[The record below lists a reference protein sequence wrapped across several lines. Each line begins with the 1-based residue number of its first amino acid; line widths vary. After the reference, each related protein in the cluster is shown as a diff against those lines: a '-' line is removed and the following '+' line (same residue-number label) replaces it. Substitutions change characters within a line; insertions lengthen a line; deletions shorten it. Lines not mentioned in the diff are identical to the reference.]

1 MGWTKLVKRLNSR
14 FVNAGS
20 TVNGR
25 RGMGERSGSSS
36 VAVGVGVVASEKVV
50 VVLKQSRQE
59 VRTSLP
65 MIGVVVISGP
75 LLEDE
80 MVMI

>member
-1 MGWTKLVKRLNSR
+1 M
-14 FVNAGS
+14 
-20 TVNGR
+20 
-25 RGMGERSGSSS
+25 